1 MLPEFTPFEWVM
13 ALIAGTGVGIS
24 KSGLPGISLFHVVVF
39 AHLFPGAAS
48 TGIVL
53 PMLVVGDLGAVWLFR
68 RNARWSHV
76 LRTLPP
82 ALAGVVVGWWIMGR
96 LPGAKFGPLIGGI
109 VLVLALLQL
118 LRNWRPGWFS
128 QVPHSIPFAWT
139 MGFLAGV
146 TTMMANAAG
155 PVMALYLLAVSLPKD
170 EFIGTGAW
178 FFLILNLLKVPFS
191 LQLGLITGSTLLF
204 NALLIPCIM
213 GGLFL
218 GRSLVYRLP
227 QKAFDSL
234 VLVLALVAAVRLLT
248 AT

>member
-1 MLPEFTPFEWVM
+1 MLPLFTPSEWLM
-13 ALIAGTGVGIS
+13 ALIAATGVGVS

-39 AHLFPGAAS
+39 ASLFPGAAS
-48 TGIVL
+48 TGVVL
-53 PMLVVGDLGAVWLFR
+53 PMLIAGDVGAVWLFR
-68 RNARWSHV
+68 RNAQWVYV

-82 ALAGVVVGWWIMGR
+82 ALVGVAVGWYLMGR

-109 VLVLALLQL
+109 VLTLALLQL
-118 LRNWRPGWFS
+118 VRHWRPGWFN

-170 EFIGTGAW
+170 AFIGTGAW

-191 LQLGLITGSTLLF
+191 LQLGLISGSTLTF
-204 NALLIPCIM
+204 NVLMLPCIV

-218 GRSLVYRLP
+218 GRHLVARLP
-227 QKAFDSL
+227 QKWFDSL
-234 VLVLALVAAVRLLT
+234 VLVLALVAAARLMFG
-248 AT
+248 A